1 MSISCFQLYVLL
13 ILLAGTGEP
22 VVPERRRKMNVRD
35 IMTTNVVTI
44 PSSTSIA
51 DAKRIMEAH
60 RIRRLPVVDKGKLVG
75 IVTDHRLESVSPS
88 KATSLTVWELTYLLS
103 KTTVK
108 EIMEKKVITVSPDMN
123 AEESL
128 AVAQGKKVG
137 ALVVMEEGRVV
148 GIATTNDFF
157 YKIVNPILGLGQPG
171 SRVGIIG
178 GGETKAL
185 AGIISTINKLGLEIS
200 TLHIEQLPEAKAKD
214 VCVHIN
220 SEDVSKFLAELKAK
234 GYKASLRKR

>member
-1 MSISCFQLYVLL
+1 MYVH
-13 ILLAGTGEP
+13 
-22 VVPERRRKMNVRD
+22 D

-75 IVTDHRLESVSPS
+75 MVTERRLESVSPS
-88 KATSLTVWELTYLLS
+88 KATSLTVWELSYLLN

-108 EIMEKKVITVSPDMN
+108 EIMERNVVTVSPDMS

-128 AVAQGKKVG
+128 ALAQGHKVG
-137 ALVVMEEGRVV
+137 ALVVIEDGRVV

-171 SRVGIIG
+171 TRIEVIG
-178 GGETKAL
+178 AGETKAL
-185 AGIISTINKLGLEIS
+185 QEIISTVNKLGLEIT
-200 TLHIEQLPEAKAKD
+200 TLHIEELPEATKKD
-214 VCVHIN
+214 VCVHIK
-220 SEDVSKFLAELKAK
+220 SEDVSQLITELKGK
-234 GYKASLRKR
+234 GYRVSVRKR

>member
-1 MSISCFQLYVLL
+1 MYVY
-13 ILLAGTGEP
+13 
-22 VVPERRRKMNVRD
+22 D

-75 IVTDHRLESVSPS
+75 MVTERRLESVSPS
-88 KATSLTVWELTYLLS
+88 KATSLSVWELSYLLN
-103 KTTVK
+103 KTSVK
-108 EIMEKKVITVSPDMN
+108 EIMERNVVTVSPDMS

-128 AVAQGKKVG
+128 AIAQGHKVG
-137 ALVVMEEGRVV
+137 ALVVIEDGRVV

-171 SRVGIIG
+171 TRIEVIG
-178 GGETKAL
+178 AGETKAL
-185 AGIISTINKLGLEIS
+185 QEIISTVNKLGLEIT
-200 TLHIEQLPEAKAKD
+200 TLHIEQLPEAIKKD
-214 VCVHIN
+214 VCVHIK
-220 SEDVSKFLAELKAK
+220 SEDVSQLITELKGK
-234 GYKASLRKR
+234 GYRVSVRKR